1 MRDYATP
8 EEEWHDFLSGTHPHL
23 QERSPLRLLP
33 SSPRCRLC
41 KAPFRGPGAKLLKPY
56 GFAPWAK
63 YPKICG
69 RCFKG
74 LEGHAAMC
82 PAPPGREDVRGAE
95 IELSMLFADVRGSSK
110 IARQMSVLEFTRLM
124 DRFYKAS
131 SDELIEH
138 DAIIEKFVG
147 DEVVGLFIPLMTGPD
162 HAIKAIEGARALF
175 HAAGYGTPEGPWIP
189 IGAGVHT
196 GTAFVGMVGTHDAQD
211 FTALGDPMNV
221 AAHLTSQAA
230 AGEILIT
237 GATAD
242 GASLETAALERR
254 HLSLKGHPIDA
265 FVLPVTPFPTTIR

>member
-1 MRDYATP
+1 MGSYATP
-8 EEEWHDFLSGTHPHL
+8 EDEWHDFLSGTHPHL

-41 KAPFRGPGAKLLKPY
+41 KAPFRGPGAVLLRRY

-110 IARQMSVLEFTRLM
+110 IARQMSGFEFTRLM

-131 SDELIEH
+131 SDVLIEH

-147 DEVVGLFIPLMTGPD
+147 DEVVGLFIPLMAGPD
-162 HAIKAIEGARALF
+162 HATKALDAARALF
-175 HAAGYGTPEGPWIP
+175 VACGYGTPEGPWIP

-196 GTAFVGMVGTHDAQD
+196 GTAFVGIVGTHDAPD

-230 AGEILIT
+230 AGEILLT
-237 GATAD
+237 EPTAE
-242 GASLETAALERR
+242 GASLDTGALERR

-265 FVLPVTPFPTTIR
+265 FVFPATPVPTLR

>member
-1 MRDYATP
+1 MGAYATP
-8 EEEWHDFLSGTHPHL
+8 EQEWHDFLSGTHPHL
-23 QERSPLRLLP
+23 QDRSPLRLIP

-41 KAPFRGPGAKLLKPY
+41 KAPFRGPGAVLLRPY
-56 GFAPWAK
+56 GFGPWAK

-110 IARQMSVLEFTRLM
+110 IARQVSGLEFTRLM

-131 SDELIEH
+131 SDVLIEH

-147 DEVVGLFIPLMTGPD
+147 DEVVGLFIPLMAGPD
-162 HAIKAIEGARALF
+162 HAAKALEAARALF
-175 HAAGYGTPEGPWIP
+175 VAAGYGTPDGPWIP
-189 IGAGVHT
+189 LGAGVHT

-230 AGEILIT
+230 AGEILVT
-237 GATAD
+237 GTAVE
-242 GASLETAALERR
+242 GASLETGALERR

-265 FVLPVTPFPTTIR
+265 FVLPAAPVPTTLR